1 MPSAAILS
9 LPGALM
15 KLTRL
20 LPLLAITL
28 AALLLLACGTAAT
41 PAPAA
46 TPTPAATATPTPTP
60 EKAGRGEVLQSLT
73 ARVIRPGY
81 AAAANATAALHQSAE
96 SLCAAPSPAAL
107 EAAQDAWRAA
117 RQAWLRTESYR
128 FGPAMER
135 RSASLVDWHPIDP
148 DEIEALLAGGES
160 ITGERVR
167 EYLPATQRGLGAAE
181 HLLFGPGRA
190 ALGDGGPGGEERCA
204 YLTALTAVAQTETA
218 GILADWQGDGA
229 NPGYAGF
236 YDGTAASSLLDREA
250 EAVAVRSLV
259 FQVRAIA
266 NMRLAPAL
274 GLDGPADAAAIPSGA
289 ADNSRADLLSQLDG
303 IAALYGGADGGLGLS
318 DRVRAL
324 SEDTDARMR
333 AAIESSAAAVEN
345 LDGSLIDRLAT
356 APAEAQAVYDR
367 LKEMQRILNTEIVSL
382 LGVSVGFADTDGDS

>member
-1 MPSAAILS
+1 
-9 LPGALM
+9 M
-15 KLTRL
+15 KPTRL

-28 AALLLLACGTAAT
+28 AALLLPACGTAAT

-46 TPTPAATATPTPTP
+46 PPTPAATATPAATPTP
-60 EKAGRGEVLQSLT
+60 EKAGRGAVLQSLT

-81 AAAANATAALHQSAE
+81 AAAANAAAALHQSAQ

-107 EAAQDAWRAA
+107 AAAQEAWRAA

-135 RSASLVDWHPIDP
+135 RSASLVDWHPIDQ
-148 DEIEALLAGGES
+148 DEIGALLAGGERM
-160 ITGERVR
+160 TGERVR

-190 ALGDGGPGGEERCA
+190 ALAGGGPGAPARCA
-204 YLTALTAVAQTETA
+204 YLTALTAVAQAETA

-250 EAVAVRSLV
+250 EAVAVRALV

-274 GLDGPADAAAIPSGA
+274 GLDGLADAAAIPAGA

-318 DRVRAL
+318 HRVRAL
-324 SEDTDARMR
+324 SADTDARML
-333 AAIESSAAAVEN
+333 AAIDASSAAVRG
-345 LDGSLIDRLAT
+345 LDGSLTARLET
-356 APAEAQAVYDR
+356 APATVQAVYDR

>member
-1 MPSAAILS
+1 
-9 LPGALM
+9 M
-15 KLTRL
+15 KPIRL
-20 LPLLAITL
+20 LPFLSLTI

-46 TPTPAATATPTPTP
+46 TPTPPP
-60 EKAGRGEVLQSLT
+60 EKAGRAEVLQSLT
-73 ARVIRPGY
+73 ARVILPGY
-81 AAAANATAALHQSAE
+81 VAAANAAAALHQSAE
-96 SLCAAPSPAAL
+96 SLCAAPSPATL
-107 EAAQDAWRAA
+107 EAAQDDWRGA

-135 RSASLVDWHPIDP
+135 RSASLVDWHPVAL
-148 DEIEALLAGGES
+148 DEIEALLAGGERM
-160 ITGERVR
+160 TGERVR

-181 HLLFGPGRA
+181 YLLFGPGSGI
-190 ALGDGGPGGEERCA
+190 LGDGGPGAPARCA
-204 YLTALTAVAQTETA
+204 YLTAVTAVARAETA
-218 GILADWQGDGA
+218 GILADWQGDGE

-250 EAVAVRSLV
+250 EAIAVRSLV

-289 ADNSRADLLSQLDG
+289 ADNSRADLLSQLAG

-324 SEDTDARMR
+324 SDDTDARML
-333 AAIESSAAAVEN
+333 AAIESAAAAVEN

-356 APAEAQAVYDR
+356 APAEVQAVYDR